1 MRTIDRLATTTG
13 FSRLRNATG
22 RARRALMRQRLAVR
36 MAVVLAPV
44 LVAAA
49 AGFWAVGT
57 LAPAGP
63 RYLGGGQSYS
73 SDDLIVIVR
82 ELNSKGI
89 AYHVDDHK
97 VEVEADQF
105 DQAAA
110 AIAGLKVGRETVSD
124 IREKPFSFVDFVET
138 PEDHQRRERLQ
149 EEKLL
154 ERFIDDQPGV
164 RWSVVSIQRPRGSFG
179 REPQKAPSAFV
190 YLEGDMDRRLPSRTV
205 RAIVAILMG
214 NVRGL
219 SIDAIT
225 MMDRNSNSYL
235 DSHDPAAGQQT
246 REEELRQQ
254 IAERLSWINGVQVWV
269 VLARHRGQDAGRDRG
284 DRVPGA
290 DRREPARDGEVGNRT
305 RDEAPAIVVN
315 GPAEATAEPAPA
327 EPVPAPAEA
336 DRIERGQVFVS
347 VPRSYYL
354 TRSVS
359 DHRDPTADELK
370 LAAVRTRGQIE
381 RRVHLVVPSSW
392 SVDVDIFPDEMPPP
406 RSAAALPPG
415 SEHRRIAADW
425 GVVGVVAASVALV
438 MAMGSWIHAARR
450 PSRSS
455 AAFSAGRTYRQD
467 APDEPGPSER
477 VRELVRR
484 DPEAAASVLQRW
496 VTEGGRVS

>member
-1 MRTIDRLATTTG
+1 MRTIDRLSTTTA
-13 FSRLRNATG
+13 FSSLRDAAG
-22 RARRALMRQRLAVR
+22 RVRRAMMRQRLTVR
-36 MAVVLAPV
+36 MVVILAPV
-44 LVAAA
+44 LVATA
-49 AGFWAVGT
+49 AGYWAAGT
-57 LAPAGP
+57 LAPSGP
-63 RYLGGGQSYS
+63 RYLGGGQPFS

-82 ELNSKGI
+82 ALNAKGI

-105 DQAAA
+105 DQAATV
-110 AIAGLKVGRETVSD
+110 IAGLKVGREAVSD
-124 IREKPFSFVDFVET
+124 IREKPSSLLDFVE
-138 PEDHQRRERLQ
+138 PLEDRQRRERLQ

-164 RWSVVSIQRPRGSFG
+164 RWSVVSIQQPQGSFG
-179 REPQKAPSAFV
+179 RERQKEPSAFV
-190 YLEGDMDRRLPSRTV
+190 YLEGDSDRPLPSRTV

-219 SIDAIT
+219 AIDAIT

-254 IAERLSWINGVQVWV
+254 IVDRLSWIKGVQVWV
-269 VLARHRGQDAGRDRG
+269 VLAGHRGSQGDGRGRG
-284 DRVPGA
+284 DRIPRA
-290 DRREPARDGEVGNRT
+290 DRHET
-305 RDEAPAIVVN
+305 SRDEAPAIVVN
-315 GPAEATAEPAPA
+315 GPAQATAEPAPS
-327 EPVPAPAEA
+327 EL
-336 DRIERGQVFVS
+336 ERVESGQVFVS

-354 TRSVS
+354 TRAVP

-370 LAAVRTRGQIE
+370 VAAARTRTQIE
-381 RRVHLVVPSSW
+381 RRVHLVVPASW
-392 SVDVDIFPDEMPPP
+392 NVDVDTFPDDLPPP
-406 RSAAALPPG
+406 RSAATLPAG

-425 GVVGVVAASVALV
+425 GIVGVVAASVALV

-450 PSRSS
+450 PSPSS
-455 AAFSAGRTYRQD
+455 AAFSVGRTYRQD
-467 APDEPGPSER
+467 APDDPGPSER

-496 VTEGGRVS
+496 VTEGGRVT